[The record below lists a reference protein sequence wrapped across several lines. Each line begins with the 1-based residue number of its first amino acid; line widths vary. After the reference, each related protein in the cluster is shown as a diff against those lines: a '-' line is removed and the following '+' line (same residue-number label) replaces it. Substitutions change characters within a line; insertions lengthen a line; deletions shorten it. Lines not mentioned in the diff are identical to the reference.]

1 MAAKKK
7 TETSKKTT
15 TKKTTTKKTTKKS
28 DKIKLTFRPLVG
40 GAKAMNIILKTQKI
54 EERDGRRMAVDAP
67 LIEGLP
73 EKLNIRRDEVLE
85 VTQAQ
90 YDELM
95 KLGLIETDEEYQ
107 ERQDF
112 VENLESQHPDKLSFN
127 QLEGNGGFLTL
138 RDSQHKIYMDKL
150 IRL

>member
-7 TETSKKTT
+7 TDASKKTT
-15 TKKTTTKKTTKKS
+15 EKKTTEKSTKKS
-28 DKIKLTFRPLVG
+28 SNKIQLTFRPLVG
-40 GAKAMNIILKTQKI
+40 GAKAMNVILKTQKF
-54 EERDGRRMAVDAP
+54 EERDGRNVAVDVP

-73 EKLNIRRDEVLE
+73 EKLTVHRDEVIE
-85 VTQAQ
+85 VTKAQ

-95 KLGLIETDEEYQ
+95 NLGLVETDEEYQ

-112 VENLESQHPDKLSFN
+112 VDNIESQHPDKLSFS